1 MSYSYVILNKFMTGF
16 KFPKGIGIDFS
27 DIVENKGNAIS
38 GFQVGD
44 AIFGGADAV
53 KDGALA
59 EYVVVME
66 VAIFKKPE
74 AVSFETA
81 AAVVSTGVTALH
93 LLEKCNAKSGDSML
107 INGASGGVGM
117 AVLQMAKQQGI
128 KVTTVASGAGLAFI
142 KKWKADA
149 TIDYK
154 AQNVLEK
161 KQATTLLLS
170 WLEISRLAE
179 GKRF

>member
-1 MSYSYVILNKFMTGF
+1 MEK
-16 KFPKGIGIDFS
+16 
-27 DIVENKGNAIS
+27 KGNAIS

-44 AIFGGADAV
+44 AVFGGADAV

-66 VAIFKKPE
+66 VAIFNKPE

-93 LLEKCNAKSGDSML
+93 LLEKCNAKSGDSLL

-154 AQNVLEK
+154 AQNVLE
-161 KQATTLLLS
+161 QNASYNAVVELAGNLS
-170 WLEISRLAE
+170 FGGGRAILKPQSIYASTMPNPNPVDLI
-179 GKRF
+179 